1 MTVIPAGAEVQ
12 NVFAFDIGPGNM
24 VMDALARRFTR
35 GRKTFDRDGEMAR
48 CGQLLPGL
56 LQYLMRDTFL
66 KKMPPKTAGREQY
79 GEKYVGALLA
89 RPEARGARPE
99 DLLRTATIFT
109 ALAILDAFHRLVA
122 PRAKVSEIIISGGGA
137 RNPLLMAQIEAGLR
151 GVRRRD
157 SGDFGVSG
165 DAKEAF
171 AFAVLAYQTLRKR
184 PGNVPGAT
192 GANRAAVLGKVC
204 YAG

>member
-1 MTVIPAGAEVQ
+1 
-12 NVFAFDIGPGNM
+12 M
-24 VMDALARRFTR
+24 VMDALVRRFTR
-35 GRKTFDRDGEMAR
+35 GRKSFDRDAEMAR
-48 CGQLLPGL
+48 RGQLLPGL
-56 LQYLMRDTFL
+56 LQYLLRDSFL
-66 KKMPPKTAGREQY
+66 TKAPPKTAGREQY
-79 GEKYVGALLA
+79 GEKYVSALLA

-122 PRAKVSEIIISGGGA
+122 PRAKISELIISGGGA
-137 RNPLLMAQIEAGLR
+137 RNPLLMTQIEAGLR
-151 GVRRRD
+151 GVRLRD
-157 SGDFGVSG
+157 SGEFGVLG

-171 AFAVLAYQTLRKR
+171 AFAVLAHQTLHQR
-184 PGNVPGAT
+184 PANVPGAT